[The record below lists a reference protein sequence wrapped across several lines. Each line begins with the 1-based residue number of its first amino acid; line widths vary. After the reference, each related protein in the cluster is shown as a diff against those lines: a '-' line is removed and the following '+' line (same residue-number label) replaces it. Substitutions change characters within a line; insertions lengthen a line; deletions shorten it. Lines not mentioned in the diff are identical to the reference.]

1 MQAGGGDKS
10 ETRSVRSI
18 ATPDVTAESLQ
29 RASAAA
35 GPSTL
40 SGVAEGKESEAFA
53 EEGEEGE
60 TASQAAGSAAEASAA
75 AATTAAAPMSAAEQ
89 LAATR
94 KGARER
100 ARARAAERRQRRK
113 EAGGRAANVGSFW
126 ATSTGQR
133 ISEGLASGSPTPSR
147 PKQRRRPG
155 SRQRQQQ
162 QQAQEAEEETEV
174 SYAVAAE
181 SKEKESKEG
190 DGKGDDGD
198 DDEEEEGVSAAAGHG
213 LRAVRALGSSQ
224 RLLETQEDTWDSLA
238 DVDGGVREAF
248 EVLPAAAR
256 LGELR
261 VGGVYR
267 LTMRL
272 HNTTAVAARYR
283 MDPKGLRHTASGNSV
298 AIIVGEV
305 RIVCVWVSG
314 GGSGGG
320 SLVVWLAGWRCCSW
334 HGKRGGH

>member
-1 MQAGGGDKS
+1 M
-10 ETRSVRSI
+10 RSI

-60 TASQAAGSAAEASAA
+60 TASQAAGSAADASAA

-133 ISEGLASGSPTPSR
+133 FSEGLASGSPTPSR

-162 QQAQEAEEETEV
+162 QQAQEEEEEETEV

-198 DDEEEEGVSAAAGHG
+198 EDEEEEEGVSAAAGHG

-305 RIVCVWVSG
+305 RTNVWELVEVC
-314 GGSGGG
+314 GGG
-320 SLVVWLAGWRCCSW
+320 SLVVACRVALLHLAWQTWWTLRSSAASLVP
-334 HGKRGGH
+334 